1 MSCRVFIIKDPY
13 KDARVVSEGSVY
25 SSAATDF
32 LYERKA
38 TPLLWPTIIFF
49 FSFCTI
55 EMCKAYESQGWPQT
69 RNYITDLQT
78 QNQMNDI
85 KVM

>member
-1 MSCRVFIIKDPY
+1 MQELFQRDQYILVLPQIF
-13 KDARVVSEGSVY
+13 
-25 SSAATDF
+25 F